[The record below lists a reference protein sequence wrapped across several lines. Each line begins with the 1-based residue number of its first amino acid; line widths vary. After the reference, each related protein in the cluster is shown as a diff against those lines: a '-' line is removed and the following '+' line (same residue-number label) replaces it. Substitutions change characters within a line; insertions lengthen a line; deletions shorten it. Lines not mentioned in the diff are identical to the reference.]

1 MSFPFHLS
9 KMNFLEIV
17 FSLSFWSEAKTMADQ
32 TATGRGAIER
42 YDPQFEDQA
51 RGVACRA
58 FFMDPGYSYV
68 WNLS

>member
-1 MSFPFHLS
+1 
-9 KMNFLEIV
+9 
-17 FSLSFWSEAKTMADQ
+17 MADQ

-58 FFMDPGYSYV
+58 FFTDPGYSYV
-68 WNLS
+68 RNLNEIVEICD